1 MPLEGEGD
9 AVVLGWEPCQIY
21 GGEKGSVAHKILGCR
36 QEKKDLIENLYCR
49 ERERNGVTVEAAPTG
64 AGSDNSK
71 GSDLLNN
78 GCVLNPY
85 RITGGLLFLGWKQ
98 KIEMP
103 TTIG

>member
-1 MPLEGEGD
+1 MRLFS
-9 AVVLGWEPCQIY
+9 
-21 GGEKGSVAHKILGCR
+21 GGSPAKYTGARKVQLPIKWLGCR